1 MVDPKS
7 IVDTSEMFSS
17 VCKLRPDPSRSSSTP
32 GKPAVIVLKSKSY
45 SLSPVTSSVM
55 SFSSTPSSSIRPIVS
70 NMELPYGT
78 KGALSSCIIALKPS
92 GSRPRPAK
100 GLSAGSLT
108 LALAAPASPL
118 GIIFSNIP
126 PVEAAGAL
134 FGNS

>member
-17 VCKLRPDPSRSSSTP
+17 VCKLRPDPSRSSSIP

-55 SFSSTPSSSIRPIVS
+55 SFSSTSCRPIVS

-78 KGALSSCIIALKPS
+78 KGALLSSCIAFKP
-92 GSRPRPAK
+92 
-100 GLSAGSLT
+100 AGSMPRSANGFSACSLT
-108 LALAAPASPL
+108 VALAAPARPL
-118 GIIFSNIP
+118 GTIFSNIP
-126 PVEAAGAL
+126 RLAAAGAL